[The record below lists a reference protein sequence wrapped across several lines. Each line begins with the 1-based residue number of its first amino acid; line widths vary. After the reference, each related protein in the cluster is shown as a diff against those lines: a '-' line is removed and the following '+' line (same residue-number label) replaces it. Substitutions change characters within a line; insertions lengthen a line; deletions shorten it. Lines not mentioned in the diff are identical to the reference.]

1 MCEQQKGPVIA
12 AKLKGPGPAKYKL
25 PGTTGYQDHDVTK
38 KKMPAFSF
46 GKRFNTKVRIKIKHF
61 VAPSENFHRTLRFL
75 SVLLYL
81 SYITCYIN
89 CMHQNCI
96 ALKIRK
102 RNFLVVLTG

>member
-46 GKRFNTKVRIKIKHF
+46 GKRFNTKVRIKIKHL
-61 VAPSENFHRTLRFL
+61 VAPSENFR
-75 SVLLYL
+75 
-81 SYITCYIN
+81 
-89 CMHQNCI
+89 
-96 ALKIRK
+96 
-102 RNFLVVLTG
+102 